1 MAEKAHCSHDRAF
14 LPGTIIANPVI
25 YEAKGEG
32 AVSVLQVSWDG
43 PESKPGQ
50 FFMLRLLRS
59 GVLLG
64 RPISVLDHQ
73 KGILSFLVAERGTG
87 SRELVQGRPGET
99 IELAGPLGNTW
110 PSVPDSIQVS
120 ASGPISAEHKPI
132 ALVGGGIGIAPLLF
146 LSRTM
151 DRADFRFFAG
161 FRSRP
166 YGLESL
172 PSQILTVATEDG
184 SAGHRGR
191 IPDFFNPADYR
202 VVYAC
207 GPTPML
213 KRIAGDCAQAA
224 VPCFISLEERMACG
238 VGACLGCTV
247 RTKQG
252 NRRCCADGPIFP
264 AEEVLFDD

>member
-1 MAEKAHCSHDRAF
+1 MAENTRCSHDRAF
-14 LPGTIIANPVI
+14 LPGTIIANPI
-25 YEAKGEG
+25 IHRAKGEG

-43 PESKPGQ
+43 PTSRPGQ
-50 FFMLRLLRS
+50 FFMVRLVRS

-64 RPISVLDHQ
+64 RPISVLDHR
-73 KGILSFLVAERGTG
+73 KGILSFLVAERGAG
-87 SRELVQGRPGET
+87 SRELVQGRPGDT
-99 IELAGPLGNTW
+99 IELAGPLGTTW
-110 PSVPDSIQVS
+110 PSLPELTSDSS
-120 ASGPISAEHKPI
+120 SAEQRPI

-151 DRADFRFFAG
+151 DTADFRFFAG

-172 PSQILTVATEDG
+172 PAQSLTIATEDG

-191 IPDFFNPADYR
+191 IPDFFNAAEYR
-202 VVYAC
+202 AVYAC
-207 GPTPML
+207 GPTPLL
-213 KRIAGDCAQAA
+213 KRIAEDCVKAT

-252 NRRCCADGPIFP
+252 NRRCCADGPIFA
-264 AEEVLFDD
+264 AEEVLFDE